1 MEMQHKIEMVSFE
14 MLDKQREIDTKL
26 NWKLN
31 QFKTKIDS
39 KISEELVTSY
49 LEEAEK
55 KIDKNMREYQL
66 KSTIDPARI
75 DKIEEEINSN
85 RIVAQNGV
93 TECQHKL
100 QLMRNEVDTML
111 VKKDAFEEDK
121 FKIEKRL

>member
-14 MLDKQREIDTKL
+14 MLDKQREIETKH

>member
-14 MLDKQREIDTKL
+14 MLDKQREIETKL

-111 VKKDAFEEDK
+111 VKKDAFEE
-121 FKIEKRL
+121 ERLEF

>member
-14 MLDKQREIDTKL
+14 MLDKQREIETKL

>member
-14 MLDKQREIDTKL
+14 MLDKQREIETKL

-39 KISEELVTSY
+39 KISEELVISY

-75 DKIEEEINSN
+75 DKIEEEINCN

-100 QLMRNEVDTML
+100 QLMRNEVDNML

>member
-14 MLDKQREIDTKL
+14 MLDKQREIETKL

-75 DKIEEEINSN
+75 DKIEEEINCN

-100 QLMRNEVDTML
+100 QLMRNEVDNML

>member
-14 MLDKQREIDTKL
+14 MLDKQREIETKL

-49 LEEAEK
+49 LEEAET